1 MKLSKERRAELKA
14 LAEKAT
20 AGPWLKRTDSK
31 DYVRFVVHGE
41 IGQGGKGVFIAEVDD
56 EKLPHEQC
64 AQNAAFIAASRQALP
79 DALADIEEL
88 EARNAEAE
96 LEALILDGG
105 VKRLNDAKLALE
117 SKLADAVKALEVA
130 IGIAYENGVDFKF
143 YGFKCDDDAEQLCR
157 AALTKLRA
165 K

>member
-1 MKLSKERRAELKA
+1 MRLSKERRAELKA

-64 AQNAAFIAASRQALP
+64 AHNAKFIAASRQALP

-88 EARNAEAE
+88 EA
-96 LEALILDGG
+96 LILDGG
-105 VKRLNDAKLALE
+105 VKRLHDAKLALE
-117 SKLADAVKALEVA
+117 SKLADAVKARK
-130 IGIAYENGVDFKF
+130 Y
-143 YGFKCDDDAEQLCR
+143 R
-157 AALTKLRA
+157 T
-165 K
+165 